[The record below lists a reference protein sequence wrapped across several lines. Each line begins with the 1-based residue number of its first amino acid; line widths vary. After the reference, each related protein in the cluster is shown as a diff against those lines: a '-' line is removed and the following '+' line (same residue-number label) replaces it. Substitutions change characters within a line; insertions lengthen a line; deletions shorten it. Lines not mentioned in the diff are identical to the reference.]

1 MLALNSVSEFP
12 INHVEDNL
20 CFCPDQRVW
29 SIYEVEGFEYEH
41 QSDRMKKTY
50 FSNQKSLFT
59 QLESDFHLLV
69 IPKVTDSD
77 AIIDEHIAR
86 LKGPLSNTAKVLFE
100 KVKLYLQQ
108 SSVSKENTE
117 YHFFLLVQLN
127 QDRKEKQVKNPV
139 IETSKFAR
147 KFIKGFT
154 ETPFRAM
161 GIEESDLLEEEISD
175 YKEAEDGIYNQL
187 LGAFRFVRRATPPVT
202 RFLIEHN
209 FTRGMTAPE
218 TVKDWNVGTKIS
230 WVDENGETKTA
241 TRPDREAILR
251 LTECE
256 VDEEPGRCIRL
267 QRRNAEGDL
276 EESYV
281 SFLAVSDMDPQSH
294 FPGREWIYRIQ
305 SHSLKFPVEV
315 SIRAHHME
323 NVSVLKG
330 LQNSEREL
338 NDQRHQAALGGTVD
352 RTVDRKAAGVKLM
365 QDVFQTTGAP
375 GLEMSVLF
383 AVYAQDQKTLA
394 HRVKKL
400 ITEYRK
406 MKIQLVNP
414 YGDQMAYFYEFFP
427 GAKRYNKDFK
437 IYAEPGVLAQGMFGA
452 TTQIG
457 DNQGFYIG
465 RTVKLNRPVFIRP
478 DLAAKALENLN
489 NEFDSLSVMIAGI
502 TGKGKSFLM
511 NILLYWIVM
520 SDGLAFCVDPKGDRS
535 EWPKMLPGFKKN
547 KDQLEVWTLGQSE
560 RDKGCLDPF
569 RVSATKEDAMS
580 LSLEVLT
587 YLTGVTLENSKY
599 DFLWTAI
606 QRVAKKEEPCL
617 SLVKDEL
624 FEMKQDGELIQEE
637 LALLT
642 ELVTR
647 LNTIENSPLANLL
660 FGKPGQDY
668 RALDLE
674 RALQVLQIQHLSLP
688 PLEQTVLSITD
699 KLSESVLTALTAFG
713 KSLMLSTDRKKF
725 KVYIQDEAKN
735 VMRNREGAKL
745 SDEIIRKG
753 RYHNT
758 GLYLGTQNA
767 SDFNSA
773 NKEIAN
779 VGMKFSYCLKN
790 DAEAK
795 EMLGYYNLPVTD
807 ANIRMLQN
815 LKRGHCLFQDIY
827 GRTAVI
833 KVDPVFKELAEAFDS
848 STKTAEEREQELA
861 GA

>member
-1 MLALNSVSEFP
+1 MALRNVSEFP

-20 CFCPDQRVW
+20 CFCTDQRVW
-29 SIYEVEGFEYEH
+29 SIYEIEGFEYEH
-41 QSDRMKKTY
+41 QSERMKKTY
-50 FSNQKSLFT
+50 FSNQKSLFA

-86 LKGPLSNTAKVLFE
+86 LRGPLSNTAKTLFE
-100 KVKLYLQQ
+100 KVKVYLQQ

-127 QDRKEKQVKNPV
+127 QDKREKQIKNPV
-139 IETSKFAR
+139 METTKFVR
-147 KFIKGFT
+147 KMIKGFT
-154 ETPFRAM
+154 DTPFRAM
-161 GIEESDLLEEEISD
+161 GIEENDLLQEEIDD

-187 LGAFRFVRRATPPVT
+187 LGAFKFVRRATPPVT
-202 RFLIEHN
+202 RYLIEYN

-218 TVKDWNVGTKIS
+218 TVKSWDIGNKVKWKDDVGEEKS
-230 WVDENGETKTA
+230 A
-241 TRPDREAILR
+241 TRPNREAILR

-256 VDEEPGRCIRL
+256 IDESPGRSLRL

-281 SFLAVSDMDPQSH
+281 AFLTVKDMDPQSY

-305 SHSLKFPVEV
+305 SHALKFPVDV
-315 SIRAHHME
+315 SIRGHHME
-323 NVSVLKG
+323 NVSVLKD

-352 RTVDRKAAGVKLM
+352 RTVDRKAAGVKMM

-375 GLEMSVLF
+375 GFEMSIVF
-383 AVYAQDQKTLA
+383 AVNAQNEKTLA

-406 MKIQLVNP
+406 MKIELVNP
-414 YGDQMAYFYEFFP
+414 FGDQIAYFYEFFP

-465 RTVKLNRPVFIRP
+465 RTVKLNRPVFVRP
-478 DLAAKALENLN
+478 DLAAKAYEHLN
-489 NEFDSLSVMIAGI
+489 TEFDSLSVMVAGM

-511 NILLYWIVM
+511 NTLLYWIVM
-520 SDGLAFCVDPKGDRS
+520 SDGLAFCVDPKGDRG
-535 EWPKMLPGFKKN
+535 EWPKLLPGFKKN
-547 KDQLEVWTLGQSE
+547 KNQLEVWTLGRSE

-569 RVSATKEDAMS
+569 RVSATEEDAVS

-587 YLTGVTLENSKY
+587 YLTGTTLDNSKY
-599 DFLWTAI
+599 DFLLDAI
-606 QRVAKKEEPCL
+606 QKVAKKEEPCL
-617 SLVKDEL
+617 SLVKEEL
-624 FEMKQDGELIQEE
+624 YEMKDNGELLQEQVV
-637 LALLT
+637 LLT

-647 LNTIENSPLANLL
+647 LNSIEKTPLADLL
-660 FGKPGQDY
+660 FGKPGQNY
-668 RALDLE
+668 RALSLE
-674 RALQVLQIQHLSLP
+674 RALQVLQIQNLSLP
-688 PLEQTVLSITD
+688 PLDQKVLSITD

-713 KSLMLSTDRKKF
+713 KSLMSSDREKF

-753 RYHNT
+753 RYSNM

-779 VGMKFSYCLKN
+779 VGMKFCFALKN
-790 DAEAK
+790 DQEAK
-795 EMLGYYNLPVTD
+795 EMLGYYNLPITD

-848 STKTAEEREQELA
+848 STKTAEEREKELA

>member
-1 MLALNSVSEFP
+1 MFGLKSVSEFP
-12 INHVEDNL
+12 INHVEENL
-20 CFCPDQRVW
+20 CFCTDQRVW
-29 SIYEVEGFEYEH
+29 SIYEIDGFEYEH
-41 QSDRMKKTY
+41 QSERKKKTH
-50 FSNQKSLFT
+50 FSNQRSLFT

-69 IPKVTDSD
+69 VPRVTDSD
-77 AIIDEHIAR
+77 AILDEHMAR
-86 LKGPLSNTAKVLFE
+86 IKGPLSSTAKVLFE
-100 KVKLYLQQ
+100 KVKIYLQQ

-127 QDRKEKQVKNPV
+127 QEKKEKQVVNPV
-139 IETSKFAR
+139 VETTKFT
-147 KFIKGFT
+147 KKLFKGFT
-154 ETPFRAM
+154 DTAFRAM
-161 GIEESDLLEEEISD
+161 GIEESDLLQEEID
-175 YKEAEDGIYNQL
+175 EFKEAEDGIYNQL
-187 LGAFRFVRRATPPVT
+187 MGAFQFVRRVTPPVT
-202 RFLIEHN
+202 RFLIERN
-209 FTRGMTAPE
+209 FTRGMTDPE
-218 TVKDWNVGTKIS
+218 TVKTWELGNKMT
-230 WVDENGETKTA
+230 WTDEEGDVKSV
-241 TRPDREAILR
+241 TRPKRDAILR
-251 LTECE
+251 LTDCE
-256 VDEEPGRCIRL
+256 IDESPGRSLRL

-281 SFLAVSDMDPQSH
+281 AFLAVKAMDAQSY

-305 SHSLKFPVEV
+305 SHALKFPVEV

-338 NDQRHQAALGGTVD
+338 DDQRKQAALGGTSD
-352 RTVDRKAAGVKLM
+352 RTVDRKAAGVKVM
-365 QDVFQTTGAP
+365 QDVFQTSGAP
-375 GLEMSVLF
+375 GFEMSIVF
-383 AVYAQDQKTLA
+383 AVYAQNEKTLA
-394 HRVKKL
+394 QRVKKL

-406 MKIQLVNP
+406 MKIELVNP
-414 YGDQMAYFYEFFP
+414 YGDQMAYFYEFLP

-478 DLAAKALENLN
+478 DLAAKAYEHLHT
-489 NEFDSLSVMIAGI
+489 EFDSLSVMIAGM
-502 TGKGKSFLM
+502 TGKGKSYLM

-520 SDGLAFCVDPKGDRS
+520 SGGLAFCVDPKGDRR
-535 EWPKMLPGFKKN
+535 EWPKLLPGFKKN
-547 KDQLEVWTLGQSE
+547 KDQLEVWTLGKSE

-580 LSLEVLT
+580 LALEVLT
-587 YLTGVTLENSKY
+587 YLADVTLDDSRY
-599 DFLWTAI
+599 DYLWRAI
-606 QRVAKKEEPCL
+606 QNVSKREESCL
-617 SLVKDEL
+617 SLVK
-624 FEMKQDGELIQEE
+624 EE
-637 LALLT
+637 LNALKKT
-642 ELVTR
+642 VELEREVELLNQLITR
-647 LNTIENSPLANLL
+647 LSTIENSPLANLL

-668 RALDLE
+668 RALSLE

-688 PLEQTVLSITD
+688 PTDQKVLSITD

-713 KSLMLSTDRKKF
+713 KSLMSWNREQF

-753 RYHNT
+753 RYSNM

-779 VGMKFSYCLKN
+779 VGMKFCFALKN
-790 DAEAK
+790 DEEAK
-795 EMLGYYNLPVTD
+795 EMLGYYNLPITD

-848 STKTAEEREQELA
+848 STKTAEEREKELA

>member
-1 MLALNSVSEFP
+1 MKSVNEFP
-12 INHVEDNL
+12 IHHVESNL
-20 CFCPDQRVW
+20 CFCTDERVW
-29 SIYEVEGFEYEH
+29 GIYEVDGFEYEH
-41 QSDRMKKTY
+41 QSDRKKKTY
-50 FSNQKSLFT
+50 FSNQRSLFT
-59 QLESDFHLLV
+59 QLESDFHMLV
-69 IPKVTDSD
+69 IPRVTDSD
-77 AIIDEHIAR
+77 AILDEHIAR
-86 LKGPLSNTAKVLFE
+86 LNGPLSNTAKLLFE
-100 KVKLYLQQ
+100 KVKSYLQQ
-108 SSVSKENTE
+108 SVVSKENTE

-127 QDRKEKQVKNPV
+127 QDKKEKQVKNPV
-139 IETSKFAR
+139 VETTKFT
-147 KFIKGFT
+147 KKLFKGFT
-154 ETPFRAM
+154 DTPFRAM
-161 GIEESDLLEEEISD
+161 GIEESDLLQEEIDD
-175 YKEAEDGIYNQL
+175 YKEAEDGVYNQL
-187 LGAFRFVRRATPPVT
+187 IGTFNFVRRATPPVT

-209 FTRGMTAPE
+209 FTRGMSDPE
-218 TVKDWNVGTKIS
+218 TVNKWEVGTEMEITEE
-230 WVDENGETKTA
+230 DGEVRKF
-241 TRPDREAILR
+241 TRPNREAILR
-251 LTECE
+251 LTDCE
-256 VDEEPGRCIRL
+256 IDESPGRSLRL

-281 SFLAVSDMDPQSH
+281 AFLAVKDMDPQSQ

-305 SHSLKFPVEV
+305 SHSLKFPVEI
-315 SIRAHHME
+315 SIRAHHLE
-323 NVSVLKG
+323 NVSVIKG

-338 NDQRHQAALGGTVD
+338 NDQRHQAALGGTID
-352 RTVDRKAAGVKLM
+352 RTVDRKAAGVKMM

-375 GLEMSVLF
+375 GFEMSIVF

-394 HRVKKL
+394 HRVKRL

-406 MKIQLVNP
+406 MKIELVNP
-414 YGDQMAYFYEFFP
+414 FGDQLSYFYEFFP
-427 GAKRYNKDFK
+427 GAKRYNTDFK
-437 IYAEPGVLAQGMFGA
+437 IYAESGVLAQGMFGA

-478 DLAAKALENLN
+478 DLAAKAYEHLN
-489 NEFDSLSVMIAGI
+489 TEFDSLSVMVAGM

-520 SDGLAFCVDPKGDRS
+520 SGGLAFCVDPKGDRS
-535 EWPKMLPGFKKN
+535 EWPKLLPGFKRN
-547 KDQLEVWTLGQSE
+547 KDQLEVWTLGRSE

-569 RVSATKEDAMS
+569 RVSATEEDAIS

-587 YLTGVTLENSKY
+587 YLTGTTLDNSKY
-599 DFLWTAI
+599 DFLLEAI
-606 QRVAKKEEPCL
+606 QKVARRKEPCL

-624 FEMKQDGELIQEE
+624 NEMKDKGGLLEQQIV
-637 LALLT
+637 LLT

-647 LNTIENSPLANLL
+647 LTSVEKTPLADLL
-660 FGKPGQDY
+660 FGMPGQNY
-668 RALDLE
+668 RALSLE
-674 RALQVLQIQHLSLP
+674 RALQVLQIQNLSLP
-688 PLEQTVLSITD
+688 PLEQDVLSITD

-713 KSLMLSTDRKKF
+713 KSLMLSDRKKF

-753 RYHNT
+753 RYSNM

-767 SDFNSA
+767 SDFNSK

-779 VGMKFSYCLKN
+779 VGMKFCFALKS
-790 DAEAK
+790 DTEAK

-848 STKTAEEREQELA
+848 STKTAEEREKELT